1 MNDQYSELYPSYQW
15 FVPSQFNIA
24 QACVH
29 RVAENPVE
37 GRRLAIFH
45 ENELGHREVWTY
57 SRLSETSNQLASGL
71 VKMGVLPGDRV
82 AIVMEQR
89 PETVASYMAVFSVG
103 AVALPLSPRLSTDG
117 LAARLNHADTRS
129 EEHTS
134 ELQSLMRN
142 SYAVFCLK

>member
-29 RVAENPVE
+29 RWAENLVE

-71 VKMGVLPGDRV
+71 VQMGGSPGVRV
-82 AIVMEQR
+82 AIVLDTR
-89 PETVASYMAVFSVG
+89 PETVASNIE
-103 AVALPLSPRLSTDG
+103 G
-117 LAARLNHADTRS
+117 LR
-129 EEHTS
+129 
-134 ELQSLMRN
+134 
-142 SYAVFCLK
+142 